1 MNIRFY
7 SILLIS
13 FSIIGFFGLDGFA
26 QNSFSSPGKILA
38 QLEQLQSK
46 GKVLYVA
53 AHPDDENTRL
63 ISYLVNEK
71 HFRTA
76 YLSLTRGDGGQNLIG
91 NEQSEELGIIR
102 TQELLAARRTDGA
115 EQFFTRAFDFGYSK
129 NPEETFRI
137 WGKEQVLAD
146 VVLVIRHFKPDVIVT
161 RFPTTGEGGH
171 GHHTASAMLAQLAF
185 DAAGD
190 PKQFPESA
198 KLYGAWKPK
207 SLYYNSFKKFSD
219 PNADMGG
226 ALRVDIGSFIP
237 ILGESVGEIASKSR
251 SQHKSQG
258 FGVALQRGEY
268 FEYFDFLAGE
278 KAQNSPFESISSGWE
293 MQSVNDTIQKIIQSF
308 NPLNPANSIPSLSR
322 LYNRLKE
329 LPNEKKSEFHL
340 HVLENILMNCAGFYA
355 EFTAAKPSCF
365 PGSTLPVSF
374 NCINRSEANCKL
386 ISYKTFLSSSS
397 SKQLNKSL
405 NPNNLFN
412 QKDTLVLPVA
422 MTTSNP
428 YWLENVHGKGLFTVN
443 DLSRIGKPES
453 DASISLEYQLE
464 IGSCS
469 FNRTIPLQY
478 TWVDP
483 VKGELKRRVEILPS
497 TTAKV
502 NQDLFVFNSPDKRFI
517 EVTIE
522 TNLDTLSSELS
533 LDLPTYLVCSN
544 NNQKITL
551 GKKSTSKQLYRF
563 EVSVSPSRETKKDSV
578 VDVRVMMGNGN
589 TKNQFQTISIIDYD
603 HIPLQTWVKPTVIK
617 MTYVSMNRKGQKLLY
632 IPGADDKVAACL
644 KYAGYDLSIVQ
655 SSELT
660 PEKLIGMDAVVV
672 GIRAFNTN
680 ENMVAIMPYLLDFV
694 RNGGTLIEQYNTKNR
709 ISELKA
715 QPGPYSF
722 EISNDR
728 VTDENAEMKILV
740 ADHPIF
746 NFPNKISQVDFSNWI
761 QERGIYFPNKWDSK
775 YTPLLEC
782 NDPNEKPLQGALL
795 AAEYGKGKFIY
806 TGLSF
811 FRELPAGVPGA
822 YRLFANM
829 IAWSKYDGKE

>member
-1 MNIRFY
+1 
-7 SILLIS
+7 
-13 FSIIGFFGLDGFA
+13 
-26 QNSFSSPGKILA
+26 
-38 QLEQLQSK
+38 
-46 GKVLYVA
+46 
-53 AHPDDENTRL
+53 
-63 ISYLVNEK
+63 
-71 HFRTA
+71 
-76 YLSLTRGDGGQNLIG
+76 
-91 NEQSEELGIIR
+91 
-102 TQELLAARRTDGA
+102 
-115 EQFFTRAFDFGYSK
+115 
-129 NPEETFRI
+129 
-137 WGKEQVLAD
+137 
-146 VVLVIRHFKPDVIVT
+146 
-161 RFPTTGEGGH
+161 
-171 GHHTASAMLAQLAF
+171 
-185 DAAGD
+185 
-190 PKQFPESA
+190 
-198 KLYGAWKPK
+198 
-207 SLYYNSFKKFSD
+207 
-219 PNADMGG
+219 
-226 ALRVDIGSFIP
+226 
-237 ILGESVGEIASKSR
+237 
-251 SQHKSQG
+251 
-258 FGVALQRGEY
+258 
-268 FEYFDFLAGE
+268 
-278 KAQNSPFESISSGWE
+278 
-293 MQSVNDTIQKIIQSF
+293 
-308 NPLNPANSIPSLSR
+308 
-322 LYNRLKE
+322 
-329 LPNEKKSEFHL
+329 
-340 HVLENILMNCAGFYA
+340 
-355 EFTAAKPSCF
+355 
-365 PGSTLPVSF
+365 
-374 NCINRSEANCKL
+374 
-386 ISYKTFLSSSS
+386 
-397 SKQLNKSL
+397 
-405 NPNNLFN
+405 
-412 QKDTLVLPVA
+412 

-443 DLSRIGKPES
+443 DISRIGKPES

-464 IGSCS
+464 IGSCT

-483 VKGELKRRVEILPS
+483 VKGELKRRVEVLPA

-502 NQDLFVFNSPDKRFI
+502 NQDLFIFNSPDKRFI
-517 EVTIE
+517 EVSIE

-533 LDLPTYLVCSN
+533 LNLPSYLVCSN
-544 NNQKITL
+544 NNQKINL
-551 GKKSTSKQLYRF
+551 GKKSNSKQLYRF

-589 TKNQFQTISIIDYD
+589 TKNQLQTISIIDYD

-660 PEKLIGMDAVVV
+660 PEKLIGMDAVVI

-694 RNGGTLIEQYNTKNR
+694 KNGGTLIEQYNTKNR

-715 QPGPYSF
+715 QPGPYPF

-782 NDPNEKPLQGALL
+782 NDPSEKPLQGALL